1 MLLRLH
7 MLFKRLLQRGLPVR
21 AAVFAWSAGYAKFFS
36 ALCLALCFIAF
47 THIST
52 AAETKSNAPVKSTA
66 LHVTEPRPISDGM
79 ELIRLGI
86 SNNMCALTFDDGP
99 GPYTAK
105 LLDVLAKHKVPATF
119 FVVGTQ
125 VQRRPEL
132 IKRMLAE
139 GHEVGNHSYSHTAL
153 RNRSPQ
159 AQHDDLIKLDHL
171 LRDLGAKPRFVRPP
185 FGFYDH
191 NTINTVQE
199 MDGHIVMWTA
209 DSEDWRNT
217 EDVNDI
223 LTNMQMIYRGAPLRG
238 VFLFHDTHRP
248 TVEHMDEILN
258 ALVAAGCRFVTLSE
272 YIDTPKSESDIPISL
287 EAKALP
293 PVNFILEGRL
303 DFKPEKTAAAT
314 PSPGGRQEQPAV
326 TTDAETAKA
335 QMTEQNVP
343 INQPGEAVKT
353 SAAETGPEKLAESA
367 ATPVPDVAAQKA
379 RAESVVKAAGK
390 ANALAHN
397 ARTEKAEPKNIGN
410 AAQAHAE
417 NAPEAQDI
425 WHKPL
430 RDKDKAAGQKE
441 DTQNAA
447 QGGRFSPVRDKT
459 PLTLS
464 APPQRGAAPVEDTA
478 VVPPMEH
485 LAPLA
490 SPPRPP
496 DAPTPIRKES
506 STPSPPPVSSS

>member
-7 MLFKRLLQRGLPVR
+7 MLFKRFMQRGLPVR
-21 AAVFAWSAGYAKFFS
+21 AAVFAWSPGCAFFFS
-36 ALCLALCFIAF
+36 ALSLVFCFIAF
-47 THIST
+47 THT
-52 AAETKSNAPVKSTA
+52 PAAGETQNSAPLKNTA
-66 LHVTEPRPISDGM
+66 LRVAAPRPISDGM

-105 LLDVLAKHKVPATF
+105 LLDVLAKHNVPATF

-125 VQRRPEL
+125 VRRRPEL

-248 TVEHMDEILN
+248 TVEHMDEILT
-258 ALVAAGCRFVTLSE
+258 ALAAAGCRFVTLSE
-272 YIDTPKSESDIPISL
+272 YIDLPKAKTTCPFLWKRQRHCPPLISPWRAVLTSNLKIP
-287 EAKALP
+287 AKGP
-293 PVNFILEGRL
+293 RL
-303 DFKPEKTAAAT
+303 
-314 PSPGGRQEQPAV
+314 RQA
-326 TTDAETAKA
+326 
-335 QMTEQNVP
+335 
-343 INQPGEAVKT
+343 IR
-353 SAAETGPEKLAESA
+353 KL
-367 ATPVPDVAAQKA
+367 K
-379 RAESVVKAAGK
+379 
-390 ANALAHN
+390 
-397 ARTEKAEPKNIGN
+397 
-410 AAQAHAE
+410 
-417 NAPEAQDI
+417 
-425 WHKPL
+425 
-430 RDKDKAAGQKE
+430 
-441 DTQNAA
+441 
-447 QGGRFSPVRDKT
+447 
-459 PLTLS
+459 
-464 APPQRGAAPVEDTA
+464 
-478 VVPPMEH
+478 VPPRRAMNRRRITR
-485 LAPLA
+485 
-490 SPPRPP
+490 STKIRP
-496 DAPTPIRKES
+496 
-506 STPSPPPVSSS
+506 